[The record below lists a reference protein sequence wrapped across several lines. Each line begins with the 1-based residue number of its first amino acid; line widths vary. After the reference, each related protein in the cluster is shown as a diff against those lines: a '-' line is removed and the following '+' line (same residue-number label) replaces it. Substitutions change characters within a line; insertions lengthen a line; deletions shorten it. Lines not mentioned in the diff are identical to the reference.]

1 LSTGPIA
8 CDRLSALRIA
18 TAVLRLK
25 NPSSAAN
32 AVLTCQTSLHFSLA
46 NHSVTVDRTATQV
59 TLAAGVSKEIHDL
72 RAKAMIGQLAH
83 LVH

>member
-1 LSTGPIA
+1 MSTGPIA

-18 TAVLRLK
+18 TEALVSIKIR
-25 NPSSAAN
+25 PAN
-32 AVLTCQTSLHFSLA
+32 AVLTCQTSQHFSLA